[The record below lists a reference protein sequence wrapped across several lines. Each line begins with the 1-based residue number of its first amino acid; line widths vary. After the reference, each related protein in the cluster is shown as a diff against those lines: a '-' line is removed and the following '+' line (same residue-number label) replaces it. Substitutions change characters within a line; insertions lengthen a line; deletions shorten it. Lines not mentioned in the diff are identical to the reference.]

1 LVDLSL
7 LPPFV
12 RKLTL
17 SCENQLAGQGAA
29 VVLVNL
35 LRVHDNCRVGL
46 LAKVQLCELMAQC
59 EGKVVLAEVVDS
71 RLGNY
76 KVKRV
81 VVLVLNYLLVH
92 LALRQV
98 GREKR
103 FVLNCLLLQICFH
116 VQHAALLAVARDE
129 GAGAAEGP

>member
-1 LVDLSL
+1 MVDLSL
-7 LPPFV
+7 YPLFV
-12 RKLTL
+12 REL
-17 SCENQLAGQGAA
+17 SLGCENQLAGEDAA

-35 LRVHDNCRVGL
+35 LRVHDNCSVCL
-46 LAKVQLCELMAQC
+46 LAKVQLSELMAQR
-59 EGKVVLAEVVDS
+59 EGKVVFAEVVDA
-71 RLGNY
+71 RLGDY
-76 KVKRV
+76 KIERV
-81 VVLVLNYLLVH
+81 VVFVLNYLLVH

-103 FVLNCLLLQICFH
+103 FVLNCLLLPVGFH